1 MLTQTL
7 IKQIAEKFDKNCL
20 LNQSLAEHTT
30 YKTGGK
36 ADAFVMPENTQDL
49 AWILKFCKKNK
60 IDFFVLGFGSNV
72 LISDKG
78 FRGVVICTKNLSG
91 IEVQN
96 KKISCKAGTN
106 WDDFV
111 DATCENGFYGVEELS
126 GIPGTVGGAISMN
139 AGAFS
144 QDTFNTLESFETIDF
159 DGNKKTFYKKDL
171 KFGYRKVEGIDK
183 QIIISATFKFELAER
198 QQLEKIRNEVLQR
211 RENGQPLNYPS
222 AGSVFKRPKNGFASQ
237 IIDET
242 GLKGLSVGDAEVSK
256 KHAGFIINKGKAKS
270 QDIFN
275 LIQKIEQKVLAEKG
289 IKLELEQKIIG
300 EF

>member
-1 MLTQTL
+1 MLTQKL
-7 IKQIAEKFDKNCL
+7 IKEIKEKFQKNCIL
-20 LNQSLAEHTT
+20 DQTLSEYTT
-30 YKTGGK
+30 YKTGGN
-36 ADAFVMPENTQDL
+36 ASAFVMPKNEQDL
-49 AWILKFCKKNK
+49 IWLLKFCKKNK

-78 FRGVVICTKNLSG
+78 FDGIVICTKNLTG
-91 IEVQN
+91 IEVEN
-96 KKISCKAGTN
+96 KKIYCKAGTD

-111 DATCENGFYGVEELS
+111 ESACENGFYGVEELS
-126 GIPGTVGGAISMN
+126 GIPGSVGGAIYMN

-144 QDTFNTLESFETIDF
+144 QATFNTLESFDTIDF
-159 DGNKKTFYKKDL
+159 DGNKKTFHKKDL

-183 QIIISATFKFELAER
+183 HIIVSAIFKFELSER

-222 AGSVFKRPKNGFASQ
+222 AGSVFKRPNGGFASQ
-237 IIDET
+237 IIDEV

-275 LIQKIEQKVLAEKG
+275 LIQKIKKEVLEKRG
-289 IKLELEQKIIG
+289 IELELEQKIIG